1 VIRLRATESIL
12 IWTALNMSEI
22 GKKTNKMVR
31 GRKLGQMGLNTK
43 AITSWA
49 KNIAKVFSSGQ
60 MDLPIKANFNQ
71 TTSKVRGCTAGR
83 TAEAIVGP
91 GGTTRWTEE
100 VCSLGQM
107 AVGTRESTSKTRNR
121 VSAPFIGL
129 MEEST

>member
-1 VIRLRATESIL
+1 VIRLRDTECIL

-31 GRKLGQMGLNTK
+31 GRKLGQMALSTK

-49 KNIAKVFSSGQ
+49 KNMAKVFSSGQ
-60 MDLPIKANFNQ
+60 MGLPIKANSNQ

-83 TAEAIVGP
+83 TAEAIAGR

-100 VCSLGQM
+100 VCLLGQM

-121 VSAPFIGL
+121 VLAPFIGL